1 LHQVVENK
9 GDIVSKKVATSV
21 LIRYNGSMEFER
33 SKFFNAGNNI
43 LSYEL
48 NGQPNF
54 VARFK
59 YRSSPV
65 TKAKFMAVLVKYY
78 TVEDFFKKL
87 QSSAPL
93 QVLMNDGL
101 LVHTGGKIILDGKVI
116 NG

>member
-1 LHQVVENK
+1 
-9 GDIVSKKVATSV
+9 
-21 LIRYNGSMEFER
+21 
-33 SKFFNAGNNI
+33 
-43 LSYEL
+43 
-48 NGQPNF
+48 
-54 VARFK
+54 
-59 YRSSPV
+59 
-65 TKAKFMAVLVKYY
+65 MAVLIKYY